1 MPRKIEIIEKEVLE
15 LKALKESFV
24 ASCEAYLNGV
34 RLEIGRLLIEARKYT
49 DSAGYLAFLKQVQK
63 DSPLLRCS

>member
-24 ASCEAYLNGV
+24 ASCEAYLDGV
-34 RLEIGRLLIEARKYT
+34 RFEIGRLLIEARKYT
-49 DSAGYLAFLKQVQK
+49 DSAGYVAFLKQVAK

>member
-1 MPRKIEIIEKEVLE
+1 MPREIEIIEKEILE

-24 ASCEAYLNGV
+24 SSCEAYLEGV
-34 RLEIGRLLIEARKYT
+34 RLEIGRLLLEAREHT
-49 DSAGYLAFLKQVQK
+49 DRAGYLAFLKQVAK